1 MMRLNQVQTLLN
13 RQVLAMVVDS
23 SGNNLSRPIITN
35 KPSVVGSNTVNGL
48 NRQQSTIA
56 GGFDSI
62 LKQKLSES
70 GEIKFSKHAE
80 LRLQSRNISLTQ
92 AQKDKMKEAVVKAE
106 TKGVKDSLVLMD
118 NLAFVVNVRSRTV
131 ITAANS
137 NELKENVFTNIDGA
151 VIV

>member
-1 MMRLNQVQTLLN
+1 
-13 RQVLAMVVDS
+13 MVIDG
-23 SGNNLSRPIITN
+23 SGNTINRPLITN
-35 KPSVVGSNTVNGL
+35 KPSMLAGNAASSPI
-48 NRQQSTIA
+48 RQQNTAI

-62 LKQKLSES
+62 LKQKQAENE
-70 GEIKFSKHAE
+70 EIKFSKHAE

-92 AQKDKMKEAVVKAE
+92 AQKDKMKEAVAKAE
-106 TKGVKDSLVLMD
+106 SKGVRDSLVLMD
-118 NLAFVVNVRSRTV
+118 NLAFVVNVRNRTV